1 MKILGLILVIGLLA
15 FGCARA
21 TFNHS
26 EMIDTDQQGYAGG
39 RYASNSQGPT
49 GAVTI
54 GASGAGAAG
63 GGAGG
68 GGFGAVALSLET
80 GPPKVT
86 PYYFAKSIAMINYSR
101 KLKSIKYDETGGII
115 EYEFERDPSAQRSSY
130 RPVVGQT
137 SLPSSFGHQPIE

>member
-1 MKILGLILVIGLLA
+1 MKILGLILVMGLLA
-15 FGCARA
+15 FGCAARA

-49 GAVTI
+49 GNVMIA
-54 GASGAGAAG
+54 GSGLGTGTAGV
-63 GGAGG
+63 
-68 GGFGAVALSLET
+68 GGFGALAVSLET

-115 EYEFERDPSAQRSSY
+115 EYEFERDLSAQRTSY
-130 RPVVGQT
+130 RPVAGQT